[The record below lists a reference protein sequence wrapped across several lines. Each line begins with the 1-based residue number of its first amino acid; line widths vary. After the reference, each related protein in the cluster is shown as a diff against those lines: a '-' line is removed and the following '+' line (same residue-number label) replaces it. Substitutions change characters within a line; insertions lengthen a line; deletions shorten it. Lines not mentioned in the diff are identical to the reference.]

1 MTRIGGFG
9 GTVPPQP
16 DPSELD
22 KADGKTAGRV
32 QKAGADA
39 AAKIQSRP
47 DIEPHHRPPQK
58 LPGSPRQS
66 EALTDGSL
74 QKMRLMTQTDAASM
88 RDLLGSVRAHVD
100 NYGTIK
106 QEVELGLTRLAPH
119 LADASTV
126 EPFRGELSASQKTMD
141 GIGRLVK
148 QEQPATFEMS
158 TFSQSLSRHMGNLRE
173 MHDRLALSTAG
184 ESSPQRL
191 DRDGLSETIREVEGM
206 QETVRNRRQMA
217 STSFQNFDQK
227 ANQLYN
233 LLSNVMKAMNEM
245 RMGTVRN
252 ML

>member
-1 MTRIGGFG
+1 MTRIGGVG
-9 GTVPPQP
+9 GHSHPQP
-16 DPSELD
+16 DPADVD
-22 KADGKTAGRV
+22 KTQHKTAGQV
-32 QKAGADA
+32 SKTGAHGTAGIPGSQGPGARSKTETA
-39 AAKIQSRP
+39 
-47 DIEPHHRPPQK
+47 

-119 LADASTV
+119 LADASAV
-126 EPFRGELSASQKTMD
+126 EPFRGELSATEKTMD

-148 QEQPATFEMS
+148 QEQPDTSEMS
-158 TFSQSLSRHMGNLRE
+158 TFSQNLSRHLDDLRGL
-173 MHDRLALSTAG
+173 HGRLALAIG
-184 ESSPQRL
+184 AESASHRPGQQ
-191 DRDGLSETIREVEGM
+191 GLSETNHEVGGM
-206 QETVRNRRQMA
+206 QKSVRNKRQMA
-217 STSFQNFDQK
+217 STTFMNFEQK

-233 LLSNVMKAMNEM
+233 ILSNVMKAMNEV